1 MNKEEP
7 YREQAERLKRR
18 IEKINES
25 IEITSDELPPREQLH
40 REKKAKVKWKL
51 KYPVIRILVLFFIL
65 LPVIIFSAISYL
77 NGKNGPASEPASTD
91 SVGYETINLEK
102 TKSEEHNNTE
112 AGEQDLPA
120 VEQEAEESIE
130 PEENATDSQPVD
142 TNEAAPE
149 AQSTSND
156 SQPVS
161 GVPDDK
167 NSQPESPQTN
177 NTTTNPTKA
186 QTVIYHKVQPKETLF
201 RLAMKYYNSQ
211 NGMETIKKANGLK
224 SEEIYIGQV
233 LKIPR

>member
-18 IEKINES
+18 IEKINDS
-25 IEITSDELPPREQLH
+25 IEATSDELPPREQLH
-40 REKKAKVKWKL
+40 REKKAKVKMKL

-102 TKSEEHNNTE
+102 TKSEEHDKTE
-112 AGEQDLPA
+112 PEEQDLPE
-120 VEQEAEESIE
+120 VEQEAVEANE
-130 PEENATDSQPVD
+130 PEENATDSQPVNA
-142 TNEAAPE
+142 TEAVPE
-149 AQSTSND
+149 PQSTSND
-156 SQPVS
+156 IQPVS
-161 GVPDDK
+161 GAPADK
-167 NSQPESPQTN
+167 NSQPETQPTN
-177 NTTTNPTKA
+177 KTTTNPTKA
-186 QTVIYHKVQPKETLF
+186 QTIIYHKVQPKETLF

-211 NGMETIKKANGLK
+211 KGMETIKRANGLK